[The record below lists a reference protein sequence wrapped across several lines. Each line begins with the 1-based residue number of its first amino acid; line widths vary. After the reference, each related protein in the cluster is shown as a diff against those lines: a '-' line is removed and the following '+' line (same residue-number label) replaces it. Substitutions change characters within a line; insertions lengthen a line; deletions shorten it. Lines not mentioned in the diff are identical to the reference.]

1 MTTLNV
7 ELYDAL
13 IAIKVPEQKARAAA
27 QAIVA
32 SDQIVTKS
40 ALTGALTGLKEDMA
54 QLKAEMRMLK
64 WIGGIL
70 FAALIGLQIAHMA
83 QQ

>member
-1 MTTLNV
+1 MTTLNA

-27 QAIVA
+27 TASMANNHLATKAEVA
-32 SDQIVTKS
+32 
-40 ALTGALTGLKEDMA
+40 E
-54 QLKAEMRMLK
+54 LKAEMRMMK